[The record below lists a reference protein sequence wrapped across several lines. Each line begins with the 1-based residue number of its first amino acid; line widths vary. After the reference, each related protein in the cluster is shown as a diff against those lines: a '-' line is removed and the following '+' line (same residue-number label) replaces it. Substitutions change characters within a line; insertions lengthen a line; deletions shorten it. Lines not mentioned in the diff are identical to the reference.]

1 MKCCFSLLFFP
12 RPLTPSPLPPAAPSA
27 ASPAAKNW
35 FRPELHLPD
44 IPVVP
49 LPAGGA
55 SGGTDL
61 PLLRGSLKET
71 AAGVRTAYPDLPE
84 TLVGYYTVMMHSVEG
99 LAAGDEGSAAAG
111 VLERRAAEVR
121 ELLLPGV
128 PLPGEGLLEGQQE
141 EEAEAVAAVG
151 AEPAAAAPQV
161 GSWGGGACLGW
172 MGGWL
177 E

>member
-1 MKCCFSLLFFP
+1 
-12 RPLTPSPLPPAAPSA
+12 
-27 ASPAAKNW
+27 
-35 FRPELHLPD
+35 
-44 IPVVP
+44 
-49 LPAGGA
+49 
-55 SGGTDL
+55 
-61 PLLRGSLKET
+61 
-71 AAGVRTAYPDLPE
+71 
-84 TLVGYYTVMMHSVEG
+84 MHSVEG
-99 LAAGDEGSAAAG
+99 LGAATDGGSAAG
-111 VLERRAAEVR
+111 EEVSELRAAEVR